1 MSTYPRKLDKEV
13 SMNKIFSFLT
23 GAIIGGLVGATIA
36 ILMAPSSGVE
46 LRGQIQDRSIQLR
59 DEIKAV
65 ADERRAELE
74 RELETL
80 RAPHK
85 KSE

>member
-1 MSTYPRKLDKEV
+1 
-13 SMNKIFSFLT
+13 MNKIFSFLT
-23 GAIIGGLVGATIA
+23 GVLVGGLVGGTIA

-59 DEIKAV
+59 DDIKAV

-80 RAPHK
+80 RAPHR

>member
-1 MSTYPRKLDKEV
+1 
-13 SMNKIFSFLT
+13 MNKIVSFLT
-23 GAIIGGLVGATIA
+23 GVIVGGLVGATVA

-65 ADERRAELE
+65 ADDRRAELE

-80 RAPHK
+80 RAPHR
-85 KSE
+85 

>member
-1 MSTYPRKLDKEV
+1 MSTNPRRLDKEV

-23 GAIIGGLVGATIA
+23 GAVIGALIGATIA

-46 LRGQIQDRSIQLR
+46 LRGQIQERSIQLR
-59 DEIKAV
+59 DEIKQV

-80 RAPHK
+80 RAPYRK
-85 KSE
+85 E